1 MTIREATGTL
11 DEGADYEKKEGG
23 LRVLTPA
30 GIKKVAT
37 ALQPKQ
43 DDEWQPGDGATEPN
57 TAIVRRRYQNTKILG
72 CEIEGKEGV
81 FNVCV
86 RDEANYRNGER
97 FAVKINDR
105 GQYEATNHR
114 IAPKY
119 R

>member
-43 DDEWQPGDGATEPN
+43 DDEWQPGDGAAEPD
-57 TAIVRRRYQNTKILG
+57 TAIVRRRYLNPQILG
-72 CEIEGKEGV
+72 CEIGGRAG
-81 FNVCV
+81 FCNVRV
-86 RDEANYRNGER
+86 RDAANYRNGER

-105 GQYEATNHR
+105 GEYEATHHR
-114 IAPKY
+114 LAPKY